1 MKVFITGASG
11 VIGQRV
17 VPTLLAQGHSVTAGG
32 RASPRLDVLRTSRAT
47 VIALDIFDSVAAER
61 AMVGHDVAINLA
73 TKVPSANKMIMPSAW
88 SEMSRIRSHASRSLT
103 EAASRAGVSRFIQES
118 FAPIYADAG
127 DRWIS
132 ESAPVKP
139 VKYNKAVLDAEESA
153 HLFAKRGGT
162 AVILR
167 FALFYG
173 PDDPFTG
180 TMLSAIRR
188 GWMPILGKR
197 ESYVS
202 MVAQHDAAN
211 AVVAALGV
219 PSGTYNV
226 VDDEPMTR
234 QAFGSTL
241 AAQLGVKPPKFLPSW
256 ITKLGGSMGD
266 AISRSLRISNGAL
279 KRVSNWT
286 PEYPSTREGFRAV
299 LESDASSTVSIRI
312 GSS

>member
-17 VPTLLAQGHSVTAGG
+17 VPKLLAQGHSVTAAG
-32 RASPRLDVLRTSRAT
+32 RASPRLDALRTSGAK
-47 VIALDIFDSVAAER
+47 VVALDIFDSAAAER
-61 AMVGHDVAINLA
+61 AMAGNDVAINIA
-73 TKVPSANKMIMPSAW
+73 TKVPSANKMILPSAW
-88 SEMSRIRSHASRSLT
+88 KEMDHIRRDASRALT

-139 VKYNKAVLDAEESA
+139 VKYNKCVLDAEASA
-153 HLFAKRGGT
+153 HRFGQRGGT

-173 PDDPFTG
+173 PSDPFSE
-180 TMLSAIRR
+180 TMLSVVKR
-188 GWMPILGKR
+188 GWMPLLGKR

-202 MVAQHDAAN
+202 MVTYHDAAN
-211 AVVAALGV
+211 AVVAAIGV

-234 QAFGSTL
+234 AALGTAL
-241 AAQLGVKPPKFLPSW
+241 AQLLGVKEPKFLPPW
-256 ITKLGGSMGD
+256 IVKLG
-266 AISRSLRISNGAL
+266 
-279 KRVSNWT
+279 W
-286 PEYPSTREGFRAV
+286 
-299 LESDASSTVSIRI
+299 
-312 GSS
+312 